1 MRPLRL
7 AAAVL
12 LMLGGLSASAQCVSE
27 VREIT
32 GRFPSL
38 EVGPIAWNGSVLA
51 LAGTQVS
58 TNVVWV
64 TIADERGTPLYDR
77 VRLSDTQGG
86 TLYTI
91 LSNGNEFSVWY
102 RDANQNLKM
111 IRVSATGVPIGTPAN
126 VGGPD
131 VAIAENDQIEVTWS
145 PALDAYVLVRTVT
158 TTAPEQLWM
167 TVVNANGTI
176 RSTSLLATD
185 LRPRTYARVAV
196 TASGIVGVFY
206 EDTNGRVRMRRVP
219 SLRNTPYTVWNAGA
233 DDLVVAARGEE
244 FVMARSDADGR
255 VISWQVITN
264 EGEKVRDDELL
275 LTGRDQV
282 RPISLHARGEELA
295 ISYIDGDLDTDPRRP
310 RYRLFRFRPDGTP
323 IADVFFAAGS
333 SGPHRAPTEHDF
345 VWTGTSYVS
354 PGILDLGEA
363 DESYLFRYCPLVP
376 DLFGS
381 TTVQRGDTATFTGNA
396 SGGVGPYRYEWR
408 YAGGGSFE
416 GPQFQLTFTDS
427 GQFAFELTVTDATGA
442 QATQLFTITILDQPP
457 PPGRRR
463 SVRH

>member
-1 MRPLRL
+1 MGPLRI
-7 AAAVL
+7 AAAVF
-12 LMLGGLSASAQCVSE
+12 LMVGALSASAQCVSE

-51 LAGTQVS
+51 ITGTQLS
-58 TNVVWV
+58 TDIVWV
-64 TIADERGTPLYDR
+64 TIADERGTPLFDR
-77 VRLSDTQGG
+77 LRLSDTQGG
-86 TLYTI
+86 TVYDI
-91 LSNGNEFSVWY
+91 LSDGKEFSLWY

-111 IRVSATGVPIGTPAN
+111 SRISATGAAVGLPAN
-126 VGGPD
+126 VGGPA
-131 VAIAENDQIEVTWS
+131 VTIAENDQVDITWS

-176 RSTSLLATD
+176 RSTSLIATD
-185 LRPRTYARVAV
+185 LRPGTYARVAV
-196 TASGIVGVFY
+196 TASGIIGLFY
-206 EDTNGRVRMRRVP
+206 EQTNGSVRMRRVP
-219 SLRNTPYTVWNAGA
+219 SVRNSPYDVWDAGA

-244 FVMARSDADGR
+244 FVMARSDEDGR
-255 VISWQVITN
+255 VISWKVITN
-264 EGEKVRDDELL
+264 EGERVRDDTLL
-275 LTGRDQV
+275 LAGRDQV
-282 RPISLHARGEELA
+282 RPISLHARDEELA
-295 ISYIDGDLDTDPRRP
+295 ISYIDGDFERDPHRP
-310 RYRLFRFRPDGTP
+310 RYRLLRFRPNGEP

-333 SGPHRAPTEHDF
+333 FGPHRAPTEHDF

-376 DLFGS
+376 DIFGS

-442 QATQLFTITILDQPP
+442 QATQLFTITIVDQPP